1 MCTQSFEGYRDWD
14 KKKTLNPMG
23 LGMKMEI
30 INGDGNEGGNLKI
43 LLKSDPL
50 SSSKEWRNKNDKQ
63 DYKKLKLEYKQLYWL
78 VS

>member
-23 LGMKMEI
+23 LGMGMKI
-30 INGDGNEGGNLKI
+30 INGDENEDGESKI

-50 SSSKEWRNKNDKQ
+50 SSLNMSKITKDPLNK
-63 DYKKLKLEYKQLYWL
+63 
-78 VS
+78 